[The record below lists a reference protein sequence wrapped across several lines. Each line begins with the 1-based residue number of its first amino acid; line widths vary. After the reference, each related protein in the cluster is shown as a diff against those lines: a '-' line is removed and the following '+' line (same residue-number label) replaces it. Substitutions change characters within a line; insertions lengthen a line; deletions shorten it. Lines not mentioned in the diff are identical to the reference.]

1 MQENQK
7 KTIYLDRNEN
17 QYGPA
22 PACMDTLKNLDH
34 VELFEYSRDFSR
46 GVKSRLTVRLSNDFG
61 IEEKNVML
69 GFGGEDILKQI
80 VHCYL
85 IKGDK
90 IMLPAYSW
98 WYYKKIAEEV
108 EGVKVEYPIVEG
120 ENTFYYDIDGM
131 LDIYQKEKPK
141 IVLISSPNNPTGN
154 RLELNQLK
162 HVLHI
167 MRDTVVVLDEAYALF
182 YNNDVSHI
190 KELIATNPNL
200 IIIRTFSKY
209 YGLAGIRIGYAM
221 LGDNHEHFN
230 MFSARYLGYNRVSE
244 LIGIAALDATD
255 YYESMKANMNADNEM
270 FYNKFNSM
278 PGFRAFK
285 SYANFILIEIPA
297 HLKDGMKKYL
307 TDRNMIIKFMAEDGL
322 FNHLRITIGTQAQN
336 KMLMEMIEDFLKEE
350 ETKKNELAIGI

>member
-1 MQENQK
+1 MTNVK
-7 KTIYLDRNEN
+7 NPIIYLDRNEN

-22 PACMDTLKNLDH
+22 PACIDVLNNIDK

-61 IEEKNVML
+61 IAEKNVMV

-85 IKGDK
+85 DKGDK

-98 WYYKKIAEEV
+98 WYYKKIAEEK
-108 EGVKVEYPIVEG
+108 EGIKVEYPIVEG
-120 ENTFYYDIDGM
+120 EHTFYYDIDGM
-131 LDIYQKEKPK
+131 LDVYEKEKPK

-154 RLELNQLK
+154 RLELNQLRR
-162 HVLHI
+162 VLGK
-167 MRDTVVVLDEAYALF
+167 MKETVVVLDEAYALF
-182 YNNDVSHI
+182 YDNDTSHI
-190 KELIATNPNL
+190 KELIADNPNL
-200 IIIRTFSKY
+200 VIIRTFSKY

-221 LGDNHEHFN
+221 LGDNHATFD
-230 MFSARYLGYNRVSE
+230 MFSARYLGYNRLSE
-244 LIGIAALDATD
+244 LIGIAALDSTT
-255 YYESMKANMNADNEM
+255 YYDSMKANMNADNEM
-270 FYNKFNSM
+270 FYNEFNSM

-285 SYANFILIEIPA
+285 SFANFILVEIPVEI
-297 HLKDGMKKYL
+297 KDGLKKYL

-336 KMLMEMIEDFLKEE
+336 IMLMNMIKDYLKEVE
-350 ETKKNELAIGI
+350 SKKNELAIGV